1 VTTSLLRYQTYQ
13 IEQACRT
20 SAGDP
25 SGSTGAL
32 LLPDNSKPRSR
43 IGETLAVSSP
53 AEFRVAAKTWKFTGS
68 RKRRRRKVNGVYAR
82 VYVLDQQGEYRT
94 VASIEH
100 LVGLAQFL
108 PQARARVVDGG
119 VFRTPRFCGR
129 KVVARARAA
138 RPARC
143 CRR

>member
-1 VTTSLLRYQTYQ
+1 M
-13 IEQACRT
+13 
-20 SAGDP
+20 
-25 SGSTGAL
+25 
-32 LLPDNSKPRSR
+32 
-43 IGETLAVSSP
+43 SSP

-129 KVVARARAA
+129 KVVARAHGLHAQPGVVVADRVKRVVEAA
-138 RPARC
+138 QFQPSVTDSNSALNL
-143 CRR
+143 

>member
-1 VTTSLLRYQTYQ
+1 MSECVTTSLLRYQTYQ

-94 VASIEH
+94 VASIDWFNDRQIALE
-100 LVGLAQFL
+100 LEDNARDLAERLGVQFQVL
-108 PQARARVVDGG
+108 S
-119 VFRTPRFCGR
+119 
-129 KVVARARAA
+129 
-138 RPARC
+138 
-143 CRR
+143 